1 MVGIATGTLV
11 ASFVGFG
18 LAWLLTVIGVDAGS
32 DIGLMLGIFTGLAA
46 GGWLAGTRARHSER
60 FHGAVT
66 GLLLAFVI
74 TAIAVLGGS
83 SAPTNS
89 ILLLAL
95 IAVVVSGLGGWLA
108 GRRKHSK
115 L

>member
-11 ASFVGFG
+11 ASFVGFV
-18 LAWLLTVIGVDAGS
+18 LAWLLTVIGVEAGS
-32 DIGLMLGIFTGLAA
+32 DIGLMLGIISGLGA
-46 GGWLAGTRARHSER
+46 GGWLAGMKARHSER

-83 SAPTNS
+83 LAPTSS

-95 IAVVVSGLGGWLA
+95 LAVLISGLSGWLA
-108 GRRKHSK
+108 GRRK
-115 L
+115 LARP

>member
-1 MVGIATGTLV
+1 MAGIATGTLV

-18 LAWLLTVIGVDAGS
+18 LAWLLTVIGVEAGS
-32 DIGLMLGIFTGLAA
+32 GIGLMLGSVSGLAA

-83 SAPTNS
+83 PAPTNA

-95 IAVVVSGLGGWLA
+95 SAVVVAGLGGWLA
-108 GRRKHSK
+108 GRRKHSR